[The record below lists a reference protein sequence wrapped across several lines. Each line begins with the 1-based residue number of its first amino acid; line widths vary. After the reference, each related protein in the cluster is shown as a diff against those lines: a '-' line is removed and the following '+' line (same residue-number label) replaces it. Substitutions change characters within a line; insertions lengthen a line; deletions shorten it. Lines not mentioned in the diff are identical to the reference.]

1 MMEWKSEGKTN
12 IRIDNRNIE
21 LEYYLLCQREED
33 WEQPVYGIAVEKR
46 ENGIKEHEM
55 ACGISRSKSIVKHM
69 IDKLCCCTV
78 TPISLLEIVDDII
91 TEKALCE
98 N

>member
-12 IRIDNRNIE
+12 IRIENRDIE
-21 LEYYLLCQREED
+21 LEYYLVRQIEEE
-33 WEQPVYGIAVEKR
+33 WNQPVYGIAVEKR
-46 ENGIKEHEM
+46 ENGIKEQEL
-55 ACGISRSKSIVKHM
+55 ACGISKSESIVKRM
-69 IDKLCCCTV
+69 IDKLCCYTV